1 MVGNLPSGMKFSGE
15 NLDAENVNK
24 EMTKVALIT
33 GITGQDGAYLARL
46 LLSKGYTV
54 HGIQRRSSS
63 NNAVRIE
70 GIISK
75 DMDRLRLHYGDM
87 TDAVGL
93 TKILHET
100 KPDEV
105 YNLAAMSHVKVSFDM
120 PEYTG
125 NVNALGVIR
134 LLEAIRELGLAETT
148 RFYQASTSELY
159 GGLSPEPCH
168 ESTPFHPRSPY
179 GVAKLFGYWATVH
192 YREAYN
198 MFACNGILFNHES
211 PLRGETFVTRKITKA
226 VCRIKCGLQEKLSV
240 GNLEAK
246 RDWGHAAD
254 FVEGMWRILQQ
265 SEPDDYVLAT
275 GETRSVRE
283 FIEHA
288 FASAG
293 MTIAWRGTGR
303 DEQGYDPES
312 DKVLVDIDPQFFRP
326 AEVDVL
332 LGDSS
337 KARQKLG
344 WFPQHSFADLVRD
357 MMEHDLALQ
366 KNRERSESQ

>member
-1 MVGNLPSGMKFSGE
+1 M
-15 NLDAENVNK
+15 
-24 EMTKVALIT
+24 
-33 GITGQDGAYLARL
+33 
-46 LLSKGYTV
+46 SKGYIV

-63 NNAVRIE
+63 SNTVRID
-70 GIISK
+70 GIIP
-75 DMDRLRLHYGDM
+75 DNADRLHLHYGDM

-100 KPDEV
+100 EPDEV

-125 NVNALGVIR
+125 NVNALGVSR
-134 LLEAIRELGLAETT
+134 LLEAIRELGLAKKT

-159 GGLSPEPCH
+159 GGLAQGPYN
-168 ESTPFHPRSPY
+168 ESTPFYPRSPY
-179 GVAKLFGYWATVH
+179 GVSKLYGYWATVN

-226 VCRIKCGLQEKLSV
+226 VCRIKKGLQEKLSV
-240 GNLEAK
+240 GNLDAK

-254 FVEGMWRILQQ
+254 FVEGMWMMLQQ
-265 SEPDDYVLAT
+265 PEPDDYVLAT

-283 FIEHA
+283 FIEIA
-288 FASAG
+288 FASLD
-293 MTIAWRGTGR
+293 MPIEWRGT
-303 DEQGYDPES
+303 DLEEQGYDQKS
-312 DKVLVDIDPQFFRP
+312 GRLLVDIDPQFRRP
-326 AEVDVL
+326 SEVHVL
-332 LGDSS
+332 LGDST

-344 WFPQHSFADLVRD
+344 WSPKHSFADLVRD
-357 MMEHDLALQ
+357 MIEHDLAGT
-366 KNRERSESQ
+366 

>member
-1 MVGNLPSGMKFSGE
+1 
-15 NLDAENVNK
+15 
-24 EMTKVALIT
+24 MTKTALIT
-33 GITGQDGAYLARL
+33 GITGQDGAYLTRL

-54 HGIQRRSSS
+54 HGIRRRSSS
-63 NNAVRIE
+63 SNTVRID
-70 GIISK
+70 GIIP
-75 DMDRLRLHYGDM
+75 DNTDRLHLHYGDM

-100 KPDEV
+100 TPDEV

-125 NVNALGVIR
+125 NVNALGVTR
-134 LLEAIRELGLAETT
+134 LLEALRELGLAKKT

-159 GGLSPEPCH
+159 GGLTPGPYN
-168 ESTPFHPRSPY
+168 ESTPFYPRSPY
-179 GVAKLFGYWATVH
+179 GVSKLYGYWATVN

-226 VCRIKCGLQEKLSV
+226 VCRIKKGLQEKLSV
-240 GNLEAK
+240 GNLDAK

-254 FVEGMWRILQQ
+254 FVEGMWMILQQ
-265 SEPDDYVLAT
+265 PEPDDYVLAT

-283 FIEHA
+283 FIEIA
-288 FASAG
+288 FSSLD
-293 MTIAWRGTGR
+293 MPLTWRGEGLA
-303 DEQGYDPES
+303 EQGYHAKS
-312 DKVLVDIDPQFFRP
+312 DRVLVDIDPQFRRP
-326 AEVDVL
+326 SEVHIL
-332 LGDSS
+332 LGDSG

-344 WFPQHSFADLVRD
+344 WSPKHTFADLVQD
-357 MMEHDLALQ
+357 MIEHDLAAE
-366 KNRERSESQ
+366 K

>member
-1 MVGNLPSGMKFSGE
+1 
-15 NLDAENVNK
+15 
-24 EMTKVALIT
+24 MTKTALIT

-63 NNAVRIE
+63 NNAGRIE
-70 GIISK
+70 GMFPEYK
-75 DMDRLRLHYGDM
+75 DRLHLHYGDM

-93 TKILHET
+93 SKILHDT
-100 KPDEV
+100 MPDEV

-134 LLEAIRELGLAETT
+134 LLEALRELGLATKA

-159 GGLSPEPCH
+159 GGLSSEPYN
-168 ESTPFHPRSPY
+168 ETTPFHPRSPY
-179 GVAKLFGYWATVH
+179 GIAKLFGYWATVH
-192 YREAYN
+192 YREAYG

-226 VCRIKCGLQEKLSV
+226 VCRIKWGLQEKLSV

-254 FVEGMWRILQQ
+254 FVEGMWRMLQQ
-265 SEPDDYVLAT
+265 PEPDDYVLAT

-288 FASAG
+288 FAAAG
-293 MTIAWRGTGR
+293 ITMAWRGTGL
-303 DEQGYDPES
+303 DEQGFDTAS
-312 DKVLVDIDPQFFRP
+312 GKILVDVDPQFFRP

-344 WFPQHSFADLVRD
+344 WIPKHSFADLVRD
-357 MMEHDLALQ
+357 MIEHDLADTAPPF
-366 KNRERSESQ
+366 

>member
-1 MVGNLPSGMKFSGE
+1 
-15 NLDAENVNK
+15 
-24 EMTKVALIT
+24 
-33 GITGQDGAYLARL
+33 
-46 LLSKGYTV
+46 LSKGYIV

-63 NNAVRIE
+63 SNTVRID
-70 GIISK
+70 GIIPNNT
-75 DMDRLRLHYGDM
+75 DRLHLHYGDM

-100 KPDEV
+100 QPDEV

-120 PEYTG
+120 PEFTG
-125 NVNALGVIR
+125 NVNALGVTR
-134 LLEAIRELGLAETT
+134 LLEALRELGLAKKT

-159 GGLSPEPCH
+159 GGLTPGPYN

-179 GVAKLFGYWATVH
+179 GVSKLYGYWATVN
-192 YREAYN
+192 YREAYS

-226 VCRIKCGLQEKLSV
+226 VCRIKKGLQEKLSV
-240 GNLEAK
+240 GNLDAK

-254 FVEGMWRILQQ
+254 FVEGMWMMLQQ
-265 SEPDDYVLAT
+265 PEPDDYVLAT

-283 FIEHA
+283 FVEIA
-288 FASAG
+288 FASLD
-293 MTIAWRGTGR
+293 MPIVWRGTGLG
-303 DEQGYDPES
+303 EQGCDAAS
-312 DKVLVDIDPQFFRP
+312 GRVLVDIDPQFRRP
-326 AEVDVL
+326 SEVHVL

-344 WFPQHSFADLVRD
+344 WTPKHSFADLVRD
-357 MMEHDLALQ
+357 MIEHDLAGG
-366 KNRERSESQ
+366 

>member
-1 MVGNLPSGMKFSGE
+1 MSK
-15 NLDAENVNK
+15 
-24 EMTKVALIT
+24 TALIT

-46 LLSKGYTV
+46 LLSKGYIV

-63 NNAVRIE
+63 SNTVRID
-70 GIISK
+70 GIIP
-75 DMDRLRLHYGDM
+75 DNADRLHLHYGDL

-93 TKILHET
+93 TKIIHET
-100 KPDEV
+100 QPNEL

-134 LLEAIRELGLAETT
+134 LLEALRELGLEKTT

-159 GGLSPEPCH
+159 GGLAPGPYNET
-168 ESTPFHPRSPY
+168 TPFHPRSPY
-179 GVAKLFGYWATVH
+179 GVSKLYGYWATVH

-211 PLRGETFVTRKITKA
+211 PLRGEAFVTRKITMA
-226 VCRIKCGLQEKLSV
+226 VCRIKKGVQEKLSI
-240 GNLEAK
+240 GNLDAK

-254 FVEGMWRILQQ
+254 FVEGMWMMLQQ

-288 FASAG
+288 FAAVD
-293 MTIAWRGTGR
+293 MTIEWSGEGLG
-303 DEQGYDPES
+303 EKGYDAS
-312 DKVLVDIDPQFFRP
+312 SGKILVDVNPQFFRP
-326 AEVDVL
+326 AEVHVL
-332 LGDSS
+332 LGDSD

-344 WFPQHSFADLVRD
+344 WTPKHSFADLVRD
-357 MMEHDLALQ
+357 MVQGD
-366 KNRERSESQ
+366 R

>member
-1 MVGNLPSGMKFSGE
+1 
-15 NLDAENVNK
+15 
-24 EMTKVALIT
+24 MTKTALIT

-46 LLSKGYTV
+46 LLSKGYIV

-63 NNAVRIE
+63 SNTVRIDGINNA
-70 GIISK
+70 
-75 DMDRLRLHYGDM
+75 DRLHLHYGDL
-87 TDAVGL
+87 TDAAGL
-93 TKILHET
+93 TKIIHET
-100 KPDEV
+100 QPDEV
-105 YNLAAMSHVKVSFDM
+105 YNLAAMSHVKVSFDT
-120 PEYTG
+120 PVYTG
-125 NVNALGVIR
+125 DVNALGVMR
-134 LLEAIRELGLAETT
+134 LLEALRELGLDKTV

-159 GGLSPEPCH
+159 GGLSSEPYN

-179 GVAKLFGYWATVH
+179 GVSKLYGYWATVH

-226 VCRIKCGLQEKLSV
+226 VCRIKQGLQEKLSI
-240 GNLEAK
+240 GNLDAK

-254 FVEGMWRILQQ
+254 FVEGMWLMLQQ
-265 SEPDDYVLAT
+265 PEPDDYVLAT

-288 FASAG
+288 FTTLDI
-293 MTIAWRGTGR
+293 TIAWRGKGL
-303 DEQGYDPES
+303 DEQGYDAVS
-312 DKVLVDIDPQFFRP
+312 GKVLVDVNPQFFRP
-326 AEVDVL
+326 SEVHVL

-344 WFPQHSFADLVRD
+344 WTPRHSFADLVKD
-357 MMEHDLALQ
+357 MVEGD
-366 KNRERSESQ
+366 RG

>member
-1 MVGNLPSGMKFSGE
+1 
-15 NLDAENVNK
+15 
-24 EMTKVALIT
+24 MTKVALIT
-33 GITGQDGAYLARL
+33 GITGQDGAYLADL
-46 LLSKGYTV
+46 LLNKGYVV

-63 NNAVRIE
+63 NNTVRIE
-70 GIISK
+70 GLLSH
-75 DMDRLRLHYGDM
+75 DTDRLHLHYGDM

-100 KPDEV
+100 LPDEV

-120 PEYTG
+120 PEYTS

-134 LLEAIRELGLAETT
+134 LLEALRELGLAQKT

-159 GGLSPEPCH
+159 GGLTPGPYNET
-168 ESTPFHPRSPY
+168 TPFHPRSPY
-179 GVAKLFGYWATVH
+179 GVSKLFGYWAAVH

-226 VCRIKCGLQEKLSV
+226 VCRIKRGLQEKISV

-254 FVEGMWRILQQ
+254 FVEGMWRMLQQ
-265 SEPDDYVLAT
+265 PKPDDYVLAT

-288 FASAG
+288 FSAVG
-293 MTIAWRGTGR
+293 ITIAWSGSGQNEKGCDTVSG
-303 DEQGYDPES
+303 
-312 DKVLVDIDPQFFRP
+312 KVLVDVDPQFFRP
-326 AEVDVL
+326 AEVHLL

-337 KARQKLG
+337 KARKQLG
-344 WFPQHSFADLVRD
+344 WTPQWSFADLVRD
-357 MMEHDLALQ
+357 MIDHDLAEVTL
-366 KNRERSESQ
+366 KESRK

>member
-1 MVGNLPSGMKFSGE
+1 MSK
-15 NLDAENVNK
+15 
-24 EMTKVALIT
+24 TALIT
-33 GITGQDGAYLARL
+33 GITGQDGAYLSRL
-46 LLSKGYTV
+46 LLDKGYTV

-63 NNAVRIE
+63 NNAARIE
-70 GIISK
+70 EIIPHYK
-75 DMDRLRLHYGDM
+75 DRLHLHFGDM

-93 TKILHET
+93 TKILRET
-100 KPDEV
+100 QPNEI
-105 YNLAAMSHVKVSFDM
+105 YNLAAMSHVRISFDI

-134 LLEAIRELGLAETT
+134 LLEALRELELEQST

-159 GGLSPEPCH
+159 GGLSPEPYN
-168 ESTPFHPRSPY
+168 ESAPFHPRSPY
-179 GVAKLFGYWATVH
+179 GIAKLFGYWATVH
-192 YREAYN
+192 YREAYK

-226 VCRIKCGLQEKLSV
+226 VCRIKRGLQEKLSV
-240 GNLEAK
+240 GNLDAK

-254 FVEGMWRILQQ
+254 FVEGMWLMLQQ
-265 SEPDDYVLAT
+265 PEPEDYVLAT

-288 FASAG
+288 FSAVG
-293 MTIAWRGTGR
+293 MTVAWRGTGLS
-303 DEQGYDPES
+303 EQGYDAAS
-312 DKVLVDIDPQFFRP
+312 GKVVVDVDPQFFRP
-326 AEVDVL
+326 AEVNVL

-344 WFPQHSFADLVRD
+344 WVPQHSFADLVH
-357 MMEHDLALQ
+357 ET
-366 KNRERSESQ
+366 

>member
-1 MVGNLPSGMKFSGE
+1 
-15 NLDAENVNK
+15 
-24 EMTKVALIT
+24 MTKTALIT
-33 GITGQDGAYLARL
+33 GITGQDGAYLTRL
-46 LLSKGYTV
+46 LLSKGYIV

-63 NNAVRIE
+63 SNTVRID
-70 GIISK
+70 GIMP
-75 DMDRLRLHYGDM
+75 DNTDRLHLHYGDM

-100 KPDEV
+100 QPDEV

-120 PEYTG
+120 PEFTG
-125 NVNALGVIR
+125 NVNALGVTR
-134 LLEAIRELGLAETT
+134 LLEALRELGLAKKT

-159 GGLSPEPCH
+159 GGLTPGPYN

-179 GVAKLFGYWATVH
+179 GVSKLYGYWATVN
-192 YREAYN
+192 YREAYS

-226 VCRIKCGLQEKLSV
+226 VCRIKKGLQEKLSV
-240 GNLEAK
+240 GNLDAK

-254 FVEGMWRILQQ
+254 FVEGMWMMLQQ
-265 SEPDDYVLAT
+265 PEPDDYVLAT

-283 FIEHA
+283 FVEIA
-288 FASAG
+288 FASLD
-293 MTIAWRGTGR
+293 MPIAWRGTGLG
-303 DEQGYDPES
+303 EQGCDVAS
-312 DKVLVDIDPQFFRP
+312 GRVLVDIDPQFRRP
-326 AEVDVL
+326 SEVHVL

-344 WFPQHSFADLVRD
+344 WTPKHSFADLVRD
-357 MMEHDLALQ
+357 MIEHDLA
-366 KNRERSESQ
+366 NG

>member
-1 MVGNLPSGMKFSGE
+1 
-15 NLDAENVNK
+15 
-24 EMTKVALIT
+24 MTKTALIT

-46 LLSKGYTV
+46 LLSKGYIV

-63 NNAVRIE
+63 SNTVRID
-70 GIISK
+70 GIV
-75 DMDRLRLHYGDM
+75 DDADRLCLHYGDL
-87 TDAVGL
+87 TDAAGL
-93 TKILHET
+93 TKIIHET
-100 KPDEV
+100 QPDEV
-105 YNLAAMSHVKVSFDM
+105 YNLAAMSHVKVSFDT
-120 PEYTG
+120 PVYTG
-125 NVNALGVIR
+125 NVNALGVMR
-134 LLEAIRELGLAETT
+134 LLEALRELGLEKTV

-159 GGLSPEPCH
+159 GGLSSEPYN
-168 ESTPFHPRSPY
+168 ETTPFHPRSPY
-179 GVAKLFGYWATVH
+179 GVAKLYGYWATVH

-226 VCRIKCGLQEKLSV
+226 VCRIQRGEQEKLFV

-254 FVEGMWRILQQ
+254 YVEGMWLMLQQ
-265 SEPDDYVLAT
+265 PEPDDYVLAT

-288 FASAG
+288 FAAVG
-293 MTIAWRGTGR
+293 VTIAWQGTGL
-303 DEQGYDPES
+303 DEQGYDAS
-312 DKVLVDIDPQFFRP
+312 SGKVLVGIDSRLHRP
-326 AEVDVL
+326 TEVHVL

-344 WFPQHSFADLVRD
+344 WSPKHSFADLVRD
-357 MMEHDLALQ
+357 MVEGDS
-366 KNRERSESQ
+366 RG

>member
-1 MVGNLPSGMKFSGE
+1 MI
-15 NLDAENVNK
+15 
-24 EMTKVALIT
+24 KVALIT
-33 GITGQDGAYLARL
+33 GITGQDGAYLADL
-46 LLSKGYTV
+46 LLNKGYVV

-63 NNAVRIE
+63 NNAARIE
-70 GIISK
+70 GLLPHNT
-75 DMDRLRLHYGDM
+75 DRLRLHFGDM

-100 KPDEV
+100 QPDEV

-120 PEYTG
+120 PEYTS

-134 LLEAIRELGLAETT
+134 LLEALRELGLDKKT
-148 RFYQASTSELY
+148 RLYQASTSELF
-159 GGLSPEPCH
+159 GGLTPGPDN

-179 GVAKLFGYWATVH
+179 GISKLFGYWATRH

-226 VCRIKCGLQEKLSV
+226 VCRIKRGLQEKLSV

-265 SEPDDYVLAT
+265 PEPDDYVLAT

-288 FASAG
+288 FSAVDI
-293 MTIAWRGTGR
+293 TIAWSGSGQ
-303 DEQGYDPES
+303 DEKGCDTAS
-312 DKVLVDIDPQFFRP
+312 GKVLVDIDPQFFRP
-326 AEVDVL
+326 AEVHVL

-344 WFPQHSFADLVRD
+344 WTPQRSFADLVRE
-357 MMEHDLALQ
+357 MIEHDLM
-366 KNRERSESQ
+366 

>member
-1 MVGNLPSGMKFSGE
+1 
-15 NLDAENVNK
+15 
-24 EMTKVALIT
+24 MTKVALIT

-46 LLSKGYTV
+46 LLNKGYIV

-70 GIISK
+70 NIIPENR
-75 DMDRLRLHYGDM
+75 DRFRLHFGDM

-93 TKILHET
+93 AKILHET
-100 KPDEV
+100 QPDEV

-134 LLEAIRELGLAETT
+134 LLESLRELGLEKTV
-148 RFYQASTSELY
+148 RFYQASTSELF
-159 GGLSPEPCH
+159 GGLSSEPYN
-168 ESTPFHPRSPY
+168 ESSPFHPRSPY
-179 GVAKLFGYWATVH
+179 GVAKLYGYWATVN

-226 VCRIKCGLQEKLSV
+226 VCRIKQGLQEKLSV
-240 GNLEAK
+240 GNLGAK

-254 FVEGMWRILQQ
+254 FVEGMWLMLQQ
-265 SEPDDYVLAT
+265 PKPDDYVLAT

-288 FASAG
+288 FAAVG
-293 MTIAWRGTGR
+293 TTLAWQGTGPN
-303 DEQGYDPES
+303 EQGVDTAS
-312 DKVLVDIDPQFFRP
+312 GKILVDVDPQFARP

-344 WFPQHSFADLVRD
+344 WTPKHSFADLVRD
-357 MMEHDLALQ
+357 MIEGD
-366 KNRERSESQ
+366 RS

>member
-1 MVGNLPSGMKFSGE
+1 MAK
-15 NLDAENVNK
+15 
-24 EMTKVALIT
+24 TALIT

-46 LLSKGYTV
+46 LLGKGYTV

-63 NNAVRIE
+63 NNALRIE
-70 GIISK
+70 EIVP
-75 DMDRLRLHYGDM
+75 DNADRLHLHFGDM

-100 KPDEV
+100 QPDEV

-134 LLEAIRELGLAETT
+134 ILEAIRELGLVKAT

-159 GGLSPEPCH
+159 GGLSSEPCN
-168 ESTPFHPRSPY
+168 ERTPFHPRSPY

-226 VCRIKCGLQEKLSV
+226 VCRIKRGLQEKLSV
-240 GNLEAK
+240 GNLDAK

-254 FVEGMWRILQQ
+254 FVEGMWRMLQQ
-265 SEPDDYVLAT
+265 PEPDDYVLAT
-275 GETRSVRE
+275 GATRSVRE

-288 FASAG
+288 FSA
-293 MTIAWRGTGR
+293 IEIPLAWRGAGLE
-303 DEQGYDPES
+303 EQGFNS
-312 DKVLVDIDPQFFRP
+312 ASGKVVVDVNPHFFRP
-326 AEVDVL
+326 TEVHVL

-337 KARQKLG
+337 KAQQELG
-344 WFPQHSFADLVRD
+344 WSPQHSFADLVRD
-357 MMEHDLALQ
+357 MIEHDA
-366 KNRERSESQ
+366 KCV

>member
-1 MVGNLPSGMKFSGE
+1 
-15 NLDAENVNK
+15 
-24 EMTKVALIT
+24 MTKVALIT
-33 GITGQDGAYLARL
+33 GITGQDGAYLTRL
-46 LLSKGYTV
+46 LLSKGYIV

-63 NNAVRIE
+63 NNAVRID
-70 GIISK
+70 GIVPEHK
-75 DMDRLRLHYGDM
+75 DRLHLHFGDM

-93 TKILHET
+93 TKILHAT
-100 KPDEV
+100 QPDEL

-134 LLEAIRELGLAETT
+134 LLEALRELGLAKTT

-159 GGLSPEPCH
+159 GGLSPESCN

-179 GVAKLFGYWATVH
+179 GVSKLFGYWATVH
-192 YREAYN
+192 YREAFG

-211 PLRGETFVTRKITKA
+211 PFRGETFVTRKITKA
-226 VCRIKCGLQEKLSV
+226 VCRIKRGLQEKLSV

-254 FVEGMWRILQQ
+254 YVDGMWRILQQ

-288 FASAG
+288 FSAAG
-293 MTIAWRGTGR
+293 MTIAWRGSGQT
-303 DEQGYDPES
+303 EQGYDTAS
-312 DKVLVDIDPQFFRP
+312 GKLLVDIDPQFFRP
-326 AEVDVL
+326 AEVNVL

-344 WFPQHSFADLVRD
+344 WGPQHSFADLVRD
-357 MMEHDLALQ
+357 MIEHDLA
-366 KNRERSESQ
+366 NCSTARSTSQG

>member
-1 MVGNLPSGMKFSGE
+1 
-15 NLDAENVNK
+15 
-24 EMTKVALIT
+24 MTKVALIT
-33 GITGQDGAYLARL
+33 GITGQDGAYLALFL
-46 LLSKGYTV
+46 LRKGYIV

-63 NNAVRIE
+63 SNTVRID
-70 GIISK
+70 GIFP
-75 DMDRLRLHYGDM
+75 DYADRFHLHFGDM
-87 TDAVGL
+87 TDAIGL
-93 TKILHET
+93 TKILHT
-100 KPDEV
+100 TQPDEV

-134 LLEAIRELGLAETT
+134 LLEALRETGLEKTA

-159 GGLSPEPCH
+159 GGLSPEPCN

-179 GVAKLFGYWATVH
+179 GVSKLYGYWATVH

-198 MFACNGILFNHES
+198 MFVCNGILFNHES

-226 VCRIKCGLQEKLSV
+226 VCRIKRGLQEKLSV
-240 GNLEAK
+240 GNLGAK

-254 FVEGMWRILQQ
+254 FVEGMWLMLQQ
-265 SEPDDYVLAT
+265 PEPDDYVLAT

-288 FASAG
+288 FSAAG
-293 MTIAWRGTGR
+293 MTIAWKGTGQN
-303 DEQGYDPES
+303 EKGYDPAS
-312 DKVLVDIDPQFFRP
+312 GKILVDIDPRLFRP
-326 AEVDVL
+326 AEVHVL
-332 LGDSS
+332 LGDAS

-344 WFPQHSFADLVRD
+344 WAPRHSFTDLVRD
-357 MMEHDLALQ
+357 MIEHDL
-366 KNRERSESQ
+366 E

>member
-1 MVGNLPSGMKFSGE
+1 MCPQPITP
-15 NLDAENVNK
+15 A
-24 EMTKVALIT
+24 MTKTALIT
-33 GITGQDGAYLARL
+33 GITGQDGAYLTRL
-46 LLSKGYTV
+46 LLSKGYIV

-63 NNAVRIE
+63 SNTVRID
-70 GIISK
+70 GIMP
-75 DMDRLRLHYGDM
+75 DNTDRLHLHYGDM

-100 KPDEV
+100 QPDEV

-120 PEYTG
+120 PEFTG
-125 NVNALGVIR
+125 NVNALGVTR
-134 LLEAIRELGLAETT
+134 LLEALRELGLAKKT

-159 GGLSPEPCH
+159 GGLTPGPYN

-179 GVAKLFGYWATVH
+179 GVSKLYGYWATVN
-192 YREAYN
+192 YREAYS

-226 VCRIKCGLQEKLSV
+226 VCRIKKGLQEKLSV
-240 GNLEAK
+240 GNLDAK

-254 FVEGMWRILQQ
+254 FVEGMWMMLQQ
-265 SEPDDYVLAT
+265 PEPDDYVLAT

-283 FIEHA
+283 FVEIA
-288 FASAG
+288 FASLD
-293 MTIAWRGTGR
+293 MPIAWRGTGLG
-303 DEQGYDPES
+303 EQGCDVAS
-312 DKVLVDIDPQFFRP
+312 GRVLVDIDPQFRRP
-326 AEVDVL
+326 SEVHVL

-344 WFPQHSFADLVRD
+344 WTPKHSFADLVRD
-357 MMEHDLALQ
+357 MIEHDLA
-366 KNRERSESQ
+366 NG

>member
-1 MVGNLPSGMKFSGE
+1 ME
-15 NLDAENVNK
+15 
-24 EMTKVALIT
+24 KVALIT

-46 LLSKGYTV
+46 LLSKGYIV

-63 NNAVRIE
+63 NNAVRIDE
-70 GIISK
+70 IVPEHK
-75 DMDRLRLHYGDM
+75 DRLHLYFGDM

-93 TKILHET
+93 TKILHEAQ
-100 KPDEV
+100 PDEL

-134 LLEAIRELGLAETT
+134 LLEALRELGLAKTT

-159 GGLSPEPCH
+159 GGLSPEPCT

-179 GVAKLFGYWATVH
+179 GVSKLFGYWATVH

-211 PLRGETFVTRKITKA
+211 PLRGETFVTRKITRA
-226 VCRIKCGLQEKLSV
+226 VCRIKRGLQDKLSV

-254 FVEGMWRILQQ
+254 FVEGMWRMLQQ
-265 SEPDDYVLAT
+265 PEPDDYVLAT

-283 FIEHA
+283 FIEQA
-288 FASAG
+288 FSAVG
-293 MTIAWRGTGR
+293 ITIAWRGSGQT
-303 DEQGYDPES
+303 EQGYDAVTG
-312 DKVLVDIDPQFFRP
+312 KLLVDVAPQFFRP
-326 AEVDVL
+326 AEVNVL

-344 WFPQHSFADLVRD
+344 WTPQHSFADLVRD
-357 MMEHDLALQ
+357 MIEHDLAEQ
-366 KNRERSESQ
+366 E

>member
-1 MVGNLPSGMKFSGE
+1 
-15 NLDAENVNK
+15 
-24 EMTKVALIT
+24 MTKTALIT

-63 NNAVRIE
+63 NNTVRIN
-70 GIISK
+70 GIIFEHA
-75 DMDRLRLHYGDM
+75 DQLHLHYGDL
-87 TDAVGL
+87 TDAAGL
-93 TKILHET
+93 TKIIHET
-100 KPDEV
+100 QPDEV
-105 YNLAAMSHVKVSFDM
+105 YNLAAMSHVKVSFDT
-120 PEYTG
+120 PVYTG
-125 NVNALGVIR
+125 DVNALGVMR
-134 LLEAIRELGLAETT
+134 LLEALRELGLDKTV

-159 GGLSPEPCH
+159 GGLSSEPYN
-168 ESTPFHPRSPY
+168 ETTPFHPRSPY
-179 GVAKLFGYWATVH
+179 GVAKLYGYWATVH

-226 VCRIKCGLQEKLSV
+226 VCRIKRGLQEKLSV
-240 GNLEAK
+240 GNLDAK

-254 FVEGMWRILQQ
+254 FVEGMWLILQQ
-265 SEPDDYVLAT
+265 PEPDDYVLAT

-288 FASAG
+288 FAAVDIP
-293 MTIAWRGTGR
+293 IAWRGECLN
-303 DEQGYDPES
+303 EQGYDTLS
-312 DKVLVDIDPQFFRP
+312 GKVLVDVNPQFFRP
-326 AEVDVL
+326 AEVHVL

-344 WFPQHSFADLVRD
+344 WTPKHSFADLVRD
-357 MMEHDLALQ
+357 MVAGDSRQQTADDR
-366 KNRERSESQ
+366 N

>member
-1 MVGNLPSGMKFSGE
+1 MEK
-15 NLDAENVNK
+15 
-24 EMTKVALIT
+24 TALIT

-46 LLSKGYTV
+46 LLSKGYIV

-63 NNAVRIE
+63 SNTVRID
-70 GIISK
+70 GIENAE
-75 DMDRLRLHYGDM
+75 RLHLHYGDL

-93 TKILHET
+93 TKIIHET
-100 KPDEV
+100 QPHEL

-134 LLEAIRELGLAETT
+134 LLEALRELGLDKTT

-159 GGLSPEPCH
+159 GGLTSGPYN

-179 GVAKLFGYWATVH
+179 GVSKLYGYWATVH

-226 VCRIKCGLQEKLSV
+226 VCRIKEGLQEKLSI
-240 GNLEAK
+240 GNLDAK

-254 FVEGMWRILQQ
+254 FVEGMWMMLQQ
-265 SEPDDYVLAT
+265 PEPDDYVLAT

-288 FASAG
+288 FAAVEI
-293 MTIAWRGTGR
+293 TIEWRGTGL
-303 DEQGYDPES
+303 DEKGYDAS
-312 DKVLVDIDPQFFRP
+312 SGKVLVDVNPQFFRP
-326 AEVDVL
+326 AEVHVL

-344 WFPQHSFADLVRD
+344 WTPKHSFADLVKD
-357 MMEHDLALQ
+357 MVEGDRRYTQ
-366 KNRERSESQ
+366 G

>member
-1 MVGNLPSGMKFSGE
+1 
-15 NLDAENVNK
+15 
-24 EMTKVALIT
+24 MTKTALIT

-46 LLSKGYTV
+46 LLNKGYIV

-63 NNAVRIE
+63 SNTVR
-70 GIISK
+70 
-75 DMDRLRLHYGDM
+75 MDRIIPDHADRLHLHYGDM

-100 KPDEV
+100 KPNEV

-120 PEYTG
+120 PEYTS

-134 LLEAIRELGLAETT
+134 LLEAIREHGLAEKT

-159 GGLSPEPCH
+159 GGLTPGPCN
-168 ESTPFHPRSPY
+168 EATPFHPRSPY
-179 GVAKLFGYWATVH
+179 GVSKLYGYWAAVN
-192 YREAYN
+192 YREAYK
-198 MFACNGILFNHES
+198 MFASNGILFNHES

-226 VCRIKCGLQEKLSV
+226 VCRIKQGLQKKLSV

-254 FVEGMWRILQQ
+254 FVEGMWMILQQ
-265 SEPDDYVLAT
+265 PEPDDYVLAT

-288 FASAG
+288 FSVLD
-293 MTIAWRGTGR
+293 MPIVWRGTGLE
-303 DEQGYDPES
+303 EQGCDADS
-312 DKVLVDIDPQFFRP
+312 GKVLVDVDPQFCRP
-326 AEVDVL
+326 AEVHVL
-332 LGDSS
+332 QGDSS

-344 WFPQHSFADLVRD
+344 WSPKHSFTDLVRD
-357 MMEHDLALQ
+357 MIEHDLA
-366 KNRERSESQ
+366 RH